1 MRLAPA
7 LLLLLCPVVA
17 ADEVR
22 VRVDRPSEVHVVT
35 DGAGKITVL
44 VVPTGPAPNPVPTP
58 PEPTPTPT
66 PTPTPDP
73 QPEPPPKPD
82 PAPALTGLAKVAYDQ
97 AKLVSQADEA
107 SQVAVLY
114 RTAAAKIAAGVITPQ
129 DGARELGASTKA
141 ILADRFAAWTPA
153 IQAVADS
160 AKQIPTPDAASYAAI
175 LRDIA
180 TGLEAVK

>member
-1 MRLAPA
+1 MRFAPA

-17 ADEVR
+17 ADEVK

-44 VVPTGPAPNPVPTP
+44 VVPTGPAPTPVPTP
-58 PEPTPTPT
+58 PEPT

-97 AKLVSQADEA
+97 AKLVSQGDEA
-107 SQVAVLY
+107 SKVAVLY

-141 ILADRFAAWTPA
+141 ILADRFTAWTPA
-153 IQAVADS
+153 IQAVADA
-160 AKQIPTPDAASYAAI
+160 AKQIPTPDASSYAAI

-180 TGLEAVK
+180 VGLEAVK